1 MKCPNCGFDIDDNE
15 VYCQHCGMEIV
26 EAAQPESE
34 TQEKKKKRKVVK
46 DDEMKGKKDLSL
58 ILKIAAAVVVV
69 IVIVIIIVSIAASVN
84 SSKGR
89 KIFDKIP
96 LGRDAAMIGSETGAA
111 FLTGESSEYSVV
123 NYIADYD
130 HICEAEKSVTVD
142 GIKLPEWAV
151 LLRENSS
158 GSVEEAVLYNFSI
171 LKHSWMGEKL
181 SSKIEASAVEF
192 GSKIKA
198 AERSIGLKPYT
209 IIKESAENTSTYV
222 YRYHYTDEESGN
234 NFVMNFYVIVNDV
247 DGKVVD
253 VREEQ
258 LDYLNL
264 ILQAE

>member
-15 VYCQHCGMEIV
+15 VYCQHCGAEIV
-26 EAAQPESE
+26 EMGQPEGG
-34 TQEKKKKRKVVK
+34 TGEKKKKTKPAK
-46 DDEMKGKKDLSL
+46 DGEGKNRLSL
-58 ILKIAAAVVVV
+58 ILKLAAAAVILVV
-69 IVIVIIIVSIAASVN
+69 IIIIIVSVAASVN
-84 SSKGR
+84 ASKGR
-89 KIFDKIP
+89 KLFDNIP
-96 LGRDAAMIGSETGAA
+96 LGRDVDFIVSQTGMVFLSE
-111 FLTGESSEYSVV
+111 ESSEYGAL

-151 LLRENSS
+151 LLRENAS

-171 LKHSWMGEKL
+171 LKNSWMGEKTG
-181 SSKIEASAVEF
+181 SKIEASAVEF
-192 GSKIKA
+192 GAKIRA
-198 AERSIGLKPYT
+198 AERAIGLKPYT

-234 NFVMNFYVIVNDV
+234 YFVMNFYVIVNDV

-264 ILQAE
+264 ILHAE

>member
-1 MKCPNCGFDIDDNE
+1 MKCTNCGFEIDDND
-15 VYCQHCGMEIV
+15 VYCQHCGAEIV
-26 EAAQPESE
+26 DTNQTNNEV
-34 TQEKKKKRKVVK
+34 QEKKKKRRSSK
-46 DDEMKGKKDLSL
+46 DDDEKNNLSL
-58 ILKIAAAVVVV
+58 ILKLAAAVVVV
-69 IVIVIIIVSIAASVN
+69 ILIIIIIVSAVAS
-84 SSKGR
+84 SSASKGR

-96 LGRDAAMIGSETGAA
+96 LGRDAAIIISETGAE

-130 HICEAEKSVTVD
+130 HICESEKSVTVD

-171 LKHSWMGEKL
+171 LKHSWMGEKAA
-181 SSKIEASAVEF
+181 SKIEASAVEF

-198 AERSIGLKPYT
+198 AERAIGLKPYT

-222 YRYHYTDEESGN
+222 YRYHYVDDESGN

-264 ILQAE
+264 ILHAE